1 MSARVQ
7 LDLSHKSSELRLLA
21 QSSQIP
27 NFTVGLIHRQFAPSL
42 PNARTR
48 TKTTVRNTGARGNT
62 TDTQPSTN
70 MYTHQTNKQEGK
82 LHAHMR
88 AYTHTQTDTHRHTQ
102 THTDTQTHTHTD
114 AQTHTHKHTHTET
127 ETHRRKHTQT
137 QTHTHRHACMHACM
151 HTYIHTNK
159 QAGRLPPSKI
169 EQRSFG
175 LLKDQQ
181 VALSCFQS
189 T

>member
-88 AYTHTQTDTHRHTQ
+88 AYTHTHKQTHTDTHRHTQ
-102 THTDTQTHTHTD
+102 THRHTHTQTHRHTHTNTHTQRQRHTD
-114 AQTHTHKHTHTET
+114 AN
-127 ETHRRKHTQT
+127 THRRKHT
-137 QTHTHRHACMHACM
+137 HTDMHAGMHACI
-151 HTYIHTNK
+151 HTYTRTNK
-159 QAGRLPPSKI
+159 LDVS
-169 EQRSFG
+169 
-175 LLKDQQ
+175 LLQKSNN
-181 VALSCFQS
+181 VPLVC
-189 T
+189 